1 MTTKWGVYVEIDTNE
16 FMWDT
21 GKDAINDGSPPIL
34 FDTKEEA
41 EVYAKKWNTGQAVE
55 YPNFS

>member
-16 FMWDT
+16 FMWDNGT
-21 GKDAINDGSPPIL
+21 DIINDGTPPLL

-41 EVYAKKWNTGQAVE
+41 EEHAKRWNTGQAIK
-55 YPNFS
+55 YRHFP

>member
-1 MTTKWGVYVEIDTNE
+1 MTTKWGVYVEIDANE

-41 EVYAKKWNTGQAVE
+41 EIYAKKWNT
-55 YPNFS
+55 

>member
-16 FMWDT
+16 WMWDT
-21 GKDAINDGSPPIL
+21 GKNTINDGSPPIL

-55 YPNFS
+55 YPYVS